1 MDNTIKIITINGI
14 LPTQATARD
23 NSYPLTRPLIFMTGP
38 LSQPLAQTFI
48 DYALSPQGQKSVLD
62 LGWVPVK

>member
-1 MDNTIKIITINGI
+1 
-14 LPTQATARD
+14 
-23 NSYPLTRPLIFMTGP
+23 MTGP

-48 DYALSPQGQKSVLD
+48 DYALSAEGQKSIQD